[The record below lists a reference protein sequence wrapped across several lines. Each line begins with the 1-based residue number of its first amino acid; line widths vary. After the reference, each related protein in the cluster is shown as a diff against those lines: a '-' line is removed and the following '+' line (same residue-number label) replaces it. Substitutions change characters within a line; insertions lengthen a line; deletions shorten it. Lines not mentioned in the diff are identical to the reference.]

1 MRFKDRG
8 QITNNL
14 TIALEEIESNQKLM
28 DIFNVE
34 LLDGNLYSH
43 SIGVA
48 QIAIQ
53 LMVNL
58 NYNQRDIIETAI
70 GAILHDVGKLYIPYE
85 ILYKPGKL
93 TDEEFEIVK
102 KHPEQGYSVLK
113 DKGLSKQSL
122 DVVRYH
128 HEKSDGS
135 GYPYGLK
142 NIPVSVQLVTIADI
156 FSAMT
161 ESRCYHLPLSTVK
174 TLRYMD
180 NLDILDSTGV
190 DALFDSILD

>member
-8 QITNNL
+8 QINNNL

-48 QIAIQ
+48 RIAIQ
-53 LMVNL
+53 
-58 NYNQRDIIETAI
+58 
-70 GAILHDVGKLYIPYE
+70 
-85 ILYKPGKL
+85 

-102 KHPEQGYSVLK
+102 KHPEQGYAVLK

-174 TLRYMD
+174 TLRYID
-180 NLDILDSTGV
+180 NLGVLDITGV
-190 DALFDSILD
+190 NALFDSILD